1 MAGTAA
7 TWSERSL
14 AAAKPKGPFDA
25 RKYLLARLVHLRR
38 ADTAVRAGLGVCGP
52 DGRLW
57 SRPLTRPRSH
67 SPQTGSAIRR
77 DGATRPQPRDI
88 LAIAESLTSEDLP
101 PAGVACWNVRRKAEV
116 VAGVFA
122 GLISLDEVFRRYR
135 LSADEFLLWQWQL
148 SSHGVLGLRSLHP
161 RISR

>member
-1 MAGTAA
+1 
-7 TWSERSL
+7 
-14 AAAKPKGPFDA
+14 
-25 RKYLLARLVHLRR
+25 
-38 ADTAVRAGLGVCGP
+38 
-52 DGRLW
+52 
-57 SRPLTRPRSH
+57 
-67 SPQTGSAIRR
+67 
-77 DGATRPQPRDI
+77 
-88 LAIAESLTSEDLP
+88 LP

-148 SSHGVLGLRSLHP
+148 SSHGVLGLRSLRP